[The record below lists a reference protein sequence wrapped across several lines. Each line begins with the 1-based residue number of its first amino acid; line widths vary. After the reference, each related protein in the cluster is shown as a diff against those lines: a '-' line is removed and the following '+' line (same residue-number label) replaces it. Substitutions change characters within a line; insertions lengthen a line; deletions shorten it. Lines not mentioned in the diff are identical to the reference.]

1 MNKWEQFKALLEFES
16 EEYFIGFG
24 NPESDTLILGKECA
38 RTKDKDDDKD
48 DYWAPTVFQNKQQW
62 KQYEKGKAIPQCV
75 FMDRDPDIDKFSPR
89 FPFKGQVNKWYHVK
103 RVHNKGEKEKEW
115 TEYCGKGGTSLTWLR
130 YQRLVDLMAGREEPL
145 PKDHE
150 LTFLDECFISELSAI
165 PRSFGKLCDETRQSI
180 QKRINNLFNQSFF
193 QSFPIVIAACK
204 GYVNPM
210 RLDIEAIFPNSKII
224 LCNQLSIGVSENMLR
239 DIAEKLKTAEKGK
252 IVRI

>member
-1 MNKWEQFKALLEFES
+1 MNKWEQFRALLEIKS
-16 EEYFIGFG
+16 EEYFMGFG

-38 RTKDKDDDKD
+38 KID
-48 DYWAPTVFQNKQQW
+48 DYWAPTVFQNRQQW
-62 KQYEKGKAIPQCV
+62 TQYEKGEAIQKCI
-75 FMDRDPDIDKFSPR
+75 FMDREPNREKFSPR
-89 FPFKGQVNKWYHVK
+89 FPFKGQVNKWCHE
-103 RVHNKGEKEKEW
+103 R
-115 TEYCGKGGTSLTWLR
+115 GKKKVGLGGTSLTWLR

-165 PRSFGKLCDETRQSI
+165 PRPFGKLCDETRQSI
-180 QKRINNLFNQSFF
+180 QKRINNLFNQPFF

-210 RLDIEAIFPNSKII
+210 RLDMEAIFPNSKII

-239 DIAEKLKTAEKGK
+239 DIAEKIKTAEKGK